1 MLLNAL
7 VVRLI
12 FLIAARIHSLQ
23 SLPTSKNFPLIPALH
38 YPSNPRYATISR
50 VHSISF
56 LSVALDNAQYPS
68 SLPSLNSVLT
78 AMNFCFRHWSFNWL
92 SFRAVPISPRNR
104 DSRAPSICETP
115 PKFQTASTAC
125 FSFQE
130 VLVNP
135 EPNLRLKVTHSYP

>member
-1 MLLNAL
+1 MDLSYVAQCVGSTFDFPYRSL
-7 VVRLI
+7 RLS
-12 FLIAARIHSLQ
+12 ARIHSLQ

-115 PKFQTASTAC
+115 PQISDCFNSLLQLSGSAC
-125 FSFQE
+125 QS
-130 VLVNP
+130 
-135 EPNLRLKVTHSYP
+135 